1 LSNISSDEKATSPPA
16 SPDGAFTL
24 EEILSQPTC
33 WDASLQELEDDG
45 GLKTL
50 AHQFSNPQAWI
61 FIGCGSSFYVAQSAA
76 ATMTALTGR
85 RALAVPASELMLFP
99 ELVLSAEG
107 PCVPVLISRSGRTS
121 EVLKVAGF
129 LRERGIATLGVSCA
143 PGQTLE
149 TLVSRAMVLPAA
161 DEQSM
166 VMTRSFTS
174 MLMALQVLAATIAGN
189 EEFLAAQRRLPA
201 NAEQL
206 LRTLPRRVQDFITT
220 RTFADYVCLGQGA
233 LYGIACEM
241 ALKLTEMSVSYAQSF
256 HTLEFR
262 HGPKSIVS
270 EETLIAFLFS
280 ETGYSE
286 ELEVLEEIKKLGG
299 TTLVIANRADSRA
312 RASADLLVELGA
324 DGPEAVRLPLY
335 LIAGQLMGL
344 YTGLKKGLDP
354 DKPRNLSRVVVL
366 ADEDSSERPEHAAI

>member
-1 LSNISSDEKATSPPA
+1 LSNIPSDGKATAPPP
-16 SPDGAFTL
+16 SPDGAYTFV
-24 EEILSQPTC
+24 EILSQPSC
-33 WDASLQELEDDG
+33 WGASFQQLEENG

-50 AHQFSNPQAWI
+50 ARQFSNTQAWI

-85 RALAVPASELMLFP
+85 RAQAVPASELMLFP
-99 ELVLSAEG
+99 DLVLSAEDR
-107 PCVPVLISRSGRTS
+107 CVPVLISRSGRTS
-121 EVLKVAGF
+121 EVLKVAEF

-149 TLVSRAMVLPAA
+149 TLASSAMVFPAA
-161 DEQSM
+161 DEESM

-174 MLMALQVLAATIAGN
+174 MLMVLQALAATIAGQ

-201 NAEQL
+201 TAEQV
-206 LRTLPRRVQDFITT
+206 LRTLPRRVHDFVTT
-220 RTFADYVCLGQGA
+220 HTFADYVCLGQGA

-241 ALKLTEMSVSYAQSF
+241 ALKFTEMSVSYAQSF

-270 EETLIAFLFS
+270 KETLIAFLLS

-299 TTLVIANRADSRA
+299 TTLVIANNADSRA
-312 RASADLLVELGA
+312 RAAADFLVELGA
-324 DGPEAVRLPLY
+324 DGPEVARLPLY

>member
-1 LSNISSDEKATSPPA
+1 MSNTPSDGRAPLA
-16 SPDGAFTL
+16 SADGAHTL
-24 EEILSQPTC
+24 VEILSQPLC
-33 WDASLQELEDDG
+33 WGALVQQLEQSGD
-45 GLKTL
+45 LKSL
-50 AHQFSNPQAWI
+50 AHQFSNTQPWI

-85 RALAVPASELMLFP
+85 RAQAVPASELMLFP
-99 ELVLSAEG
+99 ELVLPEES

-121 EVLKVAGF
+121 EVLKVAEF
-129 LRERGIATLGVSCA
+129 LRERGIATLGISCA

-149 TLVSRAMVLPAA
+149 TLTASALVLPAA

-174 MLMALQVLAATIAGN
+174 MLMALQALAATIAGN
-189 EEFLAAQRRLPA
+189 KEFLTAQRRLPTT
-201 NAEQL
+201 AEQL
-206 LRTLPRRVQDFITT
+206 LRTLPRQVHDFVTT
-220 RTFADYVCLGQGA
+220 HAFADYVCLGQGA
-233 LYGIACEM
+233 LYGIACET

-270 EETLIAFLFS
+270 NETLIAFLLS
-280 ETGYSE
+280 ETGYAE

-299 TTLVIANRADSRA
+299 TTLVIANRADSRG
-312 RASADLLVELGA
+312 RAAADLLVELDA
-324 DGPEAVRLPLY
+324 DAPEAARLPLY

-354 DKPRNLSRVVVL
+354 DRPRNLSRVVVL
-366 ADEDSSERPEHAAI
+366 ADADSSERPEHAAI